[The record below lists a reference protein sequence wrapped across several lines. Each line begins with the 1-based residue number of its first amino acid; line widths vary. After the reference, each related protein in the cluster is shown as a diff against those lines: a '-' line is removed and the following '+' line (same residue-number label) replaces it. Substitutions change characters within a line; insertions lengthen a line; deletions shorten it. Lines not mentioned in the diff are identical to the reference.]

1 MAQKTT
7 ASAIRVQRNRRRGSE
22 QTDLFASPLAAG
34 APDWVDLPKDAQGA
48 LLGLMTRLILD
59 HARATGEAGHDR

>member
-7 ASAIRVQRNRRRGSE
+7 ASAIGVRHKRYPVSE
-22 QTDLFASPLAAG
+22 QMDLFANRRSAG
-34 APDWVDLPKDAQGA
+34 APDWTDLPKDVQGA

-59 HARATGEAGHDR
+59 YARATVEAGHDR